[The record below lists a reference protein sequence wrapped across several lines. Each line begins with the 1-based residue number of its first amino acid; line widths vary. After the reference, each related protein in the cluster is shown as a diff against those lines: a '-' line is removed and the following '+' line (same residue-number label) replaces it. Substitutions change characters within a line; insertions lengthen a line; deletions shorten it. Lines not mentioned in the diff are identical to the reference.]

1 MTGTAARMQRTAEAS
16 ATDEQLIHRCLDG
29 DQQAWAALIDRYK
42 NLIYSIP
49 IKLGMH
55 QDAGDIFQA
64 VCVSWLANLS
74 QLRKERA
81 LPKWLIQT
89 CYHEC
94 LRHQRISGRTLELDA
109 TEMQPPVDHRPLA
122 ENIVIESEEEQ
133 TLRSAVAEMPERCA
147 QLIHML
153 FFETPTRPYTEIAQE
168 LGLATGSVGFLRGRC
183 LSRLRK
189 YLEKKGF

>member
-1 MTGTAARMQRTAEAS
+1 MTGTAARMQRAAEA
-16 ATDEQLIHRCLDG
+16 AETDEQLIHRCLDG

-42 NLIYSIP
+42 KLIYSIP
-49 IKLGMH
+49 MKLGMH

-74 QLRKERA
+74 QLRQERA

-89 CYHEC
+89 AYHEC
-94 LRHQRISGRTLELDA
+94 LRHQRAAGRTVGLDSSEVE
-109 TEMQPPVDHRPLA
+109 TPVDAKPLA
-122 ENIVIESEEEQ
+122 ENVVIESEEEQ
-133 TLRSAVAEMPERCA
+133 TLRAAVAQMPERCIH
-147 QLIHML
+147 LIRML
-153 FFETPTRPYTEIAQE
+153 FFETPTRPYNEIAQE
-168 LGLATGSVGFLRGRC
+168 LGLATGSVGFIRGRC